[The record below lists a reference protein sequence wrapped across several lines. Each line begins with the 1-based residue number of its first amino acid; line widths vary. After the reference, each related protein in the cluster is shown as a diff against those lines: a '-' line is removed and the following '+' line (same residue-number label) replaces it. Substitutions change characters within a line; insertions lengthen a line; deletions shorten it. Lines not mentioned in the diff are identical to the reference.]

1 MTVASEPTP
10 SGLAELAEL
19 AAGWRTAFDHDGAF
33 WRRFAY
39 VGAAHG
45 PPWFR
50 RYTPAAFGAL
60 ACAALPVQRGNV
72 VKNWRRLGLARTALE
87 AHQGAFRTFTAFAEC
102 LTDGLESVSRGVDG
116 VTLDSPANHPFAA
129 QLAKGRGMVL
139 LTAHTGSWDVVG
151 RLIGRRHSAP
161 VTMVMTREPNASTRG
176 FAEAN
181 QVRPGDRDFE
191 VAYVGGDS
199 LSALPL
205 AAALRKGRIVA
216 IQFDRVPRGAA
227 SLTAPFFGIQQRFA
241 VGPFRLAQLTGA
253 PLIAAFTRRIGHRA
267 YAVDI
272 PQALE
277 IPRAR
282 GADSEAIVKAT
293 MAQVAA
299 DFEAFVRKHPTQWF
313 QFEDLDPGAV

>member
-1 MTVASEPTP
+1 MRAASGPTP

-19 AAGWRTAFDHDGAF
+19 AAAWRTAFDHDGAF
-33 WRRFAY
+33 WRRLAY

-45 PPWFR
+45 PWWFR
-50 RYTPAAFGAL
+50 RYTPTAFGAL
-60 ACAALPVQRGNV
+60 AFAALPVQRENV
-72 VKNWRRLGLARTALE
+72 AKNWLRLGLARTALE
-87 AHQGAFRTFTAFAEC
+87 AKQGALGTFAAFAEC

-151 RLIGRRHSAP
+151 RLIGRRHAAP

-181 QVRPGDRDFE
+181 RVRPGDQDFE
-191 VAYVGGDS
+191 VAYVGEDP

-216 IQFDRVPRGAA
+216 IQFDRVPPGAA
-227 SLTAPFFGIQQRFA
+227 TMTAPFFGLEQRFA

-253 PLIAAFTRRIGHRA
+253 PLVAAFTRRIGHRA

-272 PQALE
+272 PQAVE

-282 GADSEAIVKAT
+282 GADGDAIVRST

-313 QFEDLDPGAV
+313 QFEDLERPTA